1 MAYFKVKGM
10 GRFFDGDAKIPVL
23 GKPGVPP
30 LGPVPCNLAFA
41 STAKRARELPPAR
54 NGFS

>member
-30 LGPVPCNLAFA
+30 LGPVPCNFAFA
-41 STAKRARELPPAR
+41 STAKRVRELPPAR